1 MNMYTVFAELP
12 GGSGS
17 LFANLVS
24 GAILLTVRPPQY
36 LSAACLPARDT
47 LLYHSASLPL
57 TPSLQVLNIILL
69 FASFSR
75 LRFSEPELARPYRV
89 PFISRHTSVRPPP
102 PCRLLSFLPPRC
114 QQTIFPGLCLIS
126 RCRSLLLR
134 FL

>member
-24 GAILLTVRPPQY
+24 GAILLTVRSPQY
-36 LSAACLPARDT
+36 AAAACHPVLPAQPHT
-47 LLYHSASLPL
+47 HSPLP
-57 TPSLQVLNIILL
+57 PSLQVLNIILL

-89 PFISRHTSVRPPP
+89 PFLSRHTSVRPPP
-102 PCRLLSFLPPRC
+102 PCPLLSLLPPRC
-114 QQTIFPGLCLIS
+114 QQNIFVGLCLIS
-126 RCRSLLLR
+126 RRRSLLLR